1 MFRAYFDT
9 DIAFANSGCIRND
22 LLLPEGPVKLSKLS
36 NVIDDKIIV
45 KLVPGSA
52 IYKMLEYAVKGLPH
66 SFMGSFL
73 IVSGIK
79 YTYDLKASPRI
90 QTVEWKGE
98 PVDLNREYTIAMP
111 SYLANGADGFD
122 FIKQYHKIVDEVRG
136 MNILKILLTF
146 FEALDDKTL

>member
-1 MFRAYFDT
+1 M
-9 DIAFANSGCIRND
+9 
-22 LLLPEGPVKLSKLS
+22 SKLS

-73 IVSGIK
+73 LVSGIK
-79 YTYDLKASPRI
+79 YTYDLTTTPRV
-90 QTVEWKGE
+90 QTVEWNGE

-136 MNILKILLTF
+136 KNILNILLTF
-146 FEALDDKTL
+146 FDALDDKTLQHD